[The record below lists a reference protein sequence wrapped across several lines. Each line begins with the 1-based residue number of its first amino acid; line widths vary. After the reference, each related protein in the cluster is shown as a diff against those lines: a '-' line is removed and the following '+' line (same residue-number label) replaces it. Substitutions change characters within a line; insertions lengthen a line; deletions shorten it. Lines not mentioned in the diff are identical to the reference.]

1 MDLKESEAK
10 NRKALLEVLEG
21 REPWRRPVWFMR
33 QAGRYLPEYRRTRAR
48 AGSFLDLCYD
58 PVLATEVTLQPLKRF
73 DVDAAIL
80 FADIL
85 LLPQAMG
92 LHLSFREN
100 EGPVLDVVDDA
111 AAVRRLDA
119 DGAADRLTP
128 VYETVANLAAA
139 LPGHVALIGFCGA
152 PWTVAS
158 YMVEGGGSAERL
170 KARLAAMRAEPW
182 LDALIDKIVAASIDY
197 LERQVKA
204 GAEAVQ
210 IFDTWAG
217 DFGDGLRERYVFK
230 PIARIVEGLRARG
243 LEVPVIGFAR
253 GIGAAQEAFARAAG
267 VQAVGCETSMPVE
280 AMRALSETVV
290 VQGNLDPLLVMA
302 GGAELDA
309 SVRRLLT
316 LPKGRHIF
324 NLGHGFRPQTPP
336 PHVQRV
342 MELVRGHDGGVAG

>member
-1 MDLKESEAK
+1 MNFNESETE
-10 NRKALLEVLEG
+10 NRKALLEVLDG
-21 REPWRRPVWFMR
+21 RVPWRRPVWFMR
-33 QAGRYLPEYRRTRAR
+33 QAGRYLPEYRQTRAR

-92 LHLSFREN
+92 AQLSFRQN

-119 DGAADRLTP
+119 DGAAARLTP
-128 VYETVANLAAA
+128 VYETVAKLAAA

-197 LERQVKA
+197 LERQVRA

-217 DFGDGLRERYVFK
+217 DFGDGLREKYVFA
-230 PIARIVEGLRARG
+230 PIARIVEGLKARG
-243 LEVPVIGFAR
+243 VEVPVIGFAR
-253 GIGAAQEAFARAAG
+253 GVGAAQEAFARATG
-267 VQAVGCETSMPVE
+267 VRAVGCETPMPVA
-280 AMRALSETVV
+280 AMRSLSDAVV

-302 GGAELDA
+302 GGAAMENA
-309 SVRRLLT
+309 VRRLLA
-316 LPKGRHIF
+316 LPKARHIF
-324 NLGHGFRPQTPP
+324 NLGHGFRPQTPVS
-336 PHVQRV
+336 HVERV
-342 MELVRGHDGGVAG
+342 MELVREE

>member
-1 MDLKESEAK
+1 MTFKDTRTK
-10 NRKALLEVLEG
+10 NRKALLEVLKG
-21 REPWRRPVWFMR
+21 RDPWRRPVWFMR
-33 QAGRYLPEYRRTRAR
+33 QAGRYLPEYRRTRAQ

-58 PVLATEVTLQPLKRF
+58 PRLATEVTLQPLKRF

-85 LLPQAMG
+85 LVPQAMG
-92 LHLSFREN
+92 VQLSFREG
-100 EGPVLDVVDDA
+100 EGPVLNVVDDA

-119 DGAADRLTP
+119 DGAAGRLSA
-128 VYETVANLAAA
+128 VYETVAKLAAA

-170 KARLAAMRAEPW
+170 NARLAAMRAEPW

-197 LERQVKA
+197 LEQQVKA

-230 PIARIVEGLRARG
+230 PIARIVQGLKDRG
-243 LEVPVIGFAR
+243 IDVPVIGFAR
-253 GIGAAQEAFARAAG
+253 GIGAAQEAFALATG
-267 VQAVGCETSMPVE
+267 VQAVGCETTMPVA
-280 AMRALSETVV
+280 AMRVLSDTVV

-302 GGAELDA
+302 GGTEMESA
-309 SVRRLLT
+309 VRRLLA
-316 LPKGRHIF
+316 LPKERHIF

-336 PHVQRV
+336 EHVERV
-342 MELVRGHDGGVAG
+342 MELVRGT